1 MKSVDPLSPLGR
13 GCEAMTYVRR
23 HQPNHEYSVDG
34 AVVSHSAELVRGDF
48 VAPEVKAPHP
58 PLRGTFSP
66 RG

>member
-1 MKSVDPLSPLGR
+1 
-13 GCEAMTYVRR
+13 MTYDRVLC
-23 HQPNHEYSVDG
+23 QLSTCSLES